1 MHTVSKQGLVHV
13 IQEGLAF
20 SVCFGKQHII
30 SVKIFR
36 CNAAVMHIVRLYK
49 VMKTIGVVEME
60 VLIRFRIDIFDGV
73 SVFHSQGAIGLVE
86 IFVPFKLSRTNVSSH
101 SLTSDSTVWFL
112 VSELSM
118 AARILCRI
126 LNT

>member
-13 IQEGLAF
+13 IKEGLAF

-49 VMKTIGVVEME
+49 AMETIGVVEME
-60 VLIRFRIDIFDGV
+60 VLIRFQIDILNGT
-73 SVFHSQGAIGLVE
+73 AIL
-86 IFVPFKLSRTNVSSH
+86 R
-101 SLTSDSTVWFL
+101 
-112 VSELSM
+112 
-118 AARILCRI
+118 A
-126 LNT
+126 